1 MMTHTPMLDQSLI
14 EDLRGLAQRNF
25 IGLASCLGYLDDLL
39 TKMATWVME
48 AEAHFICGA
57 RGKHRKTGFQRWGTN
72 PGSVR
77 VGLERIAV
85 RVPRVRDVRTRKER
99 PLQTYRLLRERG
111 LMDRESVTRGL
122 LSGLSRRNYRQAA
135 QVFTDS
141 LGLSASSVGNA
152 FVTQTAALLKEFET
166 RRFDQHTF
174 AVLLL
179 DGKYLAGVQMIV
191 AMGIT
196 TEGEKVVLGFAESR
210 TENSAQVESLLQDL
224 LRRGFTHTDKL
235 LVQVDGSRGLRKGI
249 SAVFGDAVVFQRC
262 QWHKRTNVTR
272 HIKSEPAATHM
283 KRRLQAAWELP
294 TYKEARAAL
303 VSLHG
308 ALQRSCPKAARS
320 LEEGLEDTLTLHR
333 LGVRNQAV
341 RDSLKTTNIIENLNS
356 IIANRSRNVKRWGSS
371 GMRQRWCGAIFMEY
385 ESNLKPIRREDMKEL
400 TQALTTSGGRGASG
414 DSVCRPQGA
423 AKATP
428 GAQCPRAVVRC

>member
-1 MMTHTPMLDQSLI
+1 MGHGP
-14 EDLRGLAQRNF
+14 
-25 IGLASCLGYLDDLL
+25 
-39 TKMATWVME
+39 

-57 RGKHRKTGFQRWGTN
+57 RGKHHKTGFQRWGAN
-72 PGSVR
+72 PGSIR

-85 RVPRVRDVRTRKER
+85 RVPRVRNVRTRKER

-111 LMDRESVTRGL
+111 LMDRESVTRRL
-122 LSGLSRRNYRQAA
+122 LCGLSRRNYRQAA

-141 LGLSASSVGNA
+141 LGLSASSIGNA
-152 FVTQTAALLKEFET
+152 FITQTAALLKAFET

-179 DGKYLAGVQMIV
+179 DGKYLAGMQMIV

-272 HIKSEPAATHM
+272 HIKSEPAATQM

-294 TYKEARAAL
+294 TYAEARAAL
-303 VSLHG
+303 VSACMKRCSGRAESRTQSGGGYGGYAG
-308 ALQRSCPKAARS
+308 ASPVGGAEPGCQRQS
-320 LEEGLEDTLTLHR
+320 EDDKHHR
-333 LGVRNQAV
+333 EPQQHYCEPITVY
-341 RDSLKTTNIIENLNS
+341 
-356 IIANRSRNVKRWGSS
+356 VKRWGSS
-371 GMRQRWCGAIFMEY
+371 GMRQRWCGAIFMQY

-400 TQALTTSGGRGASG
+400 TQVLSTSGGQWVSG
-414 DSVCRPQGA
+414 DSVCQPQRT

-428 GAQCPRAVVRC
+428 AAGRPRAVVRC

>member
-1 MMTHTPMLDQSLI
+1 MPAA
-14 EDLRGLAQRNF
+14 LA
-25 IGLASCLGYLDDLL
+25 
-39 TKMATWVME
+39 T
-48 AEAHFICGA
+48 
-57 RGKHRKTGFQRWGTN
+57 
-72 PGSVR
+72 
-77 VGLERIAV
+77 
-85 RVPRVRDVRTRKER
+85 
-99 PLQTYRLLRERG
+99 
-111 LMDRESVTRGL
+111 
-122 LSGLSRRNYRQAA
+122 
-135 QVFTDS
+135 
-141 LGLSASSVGNA
+141 A
-152 FVTQTAALLKEFET
+152 FVTQTAALLKAFET

-210 TENSAQVESLLQDL
+210 TENSAQVQSLLQDL

-272 HIKSEPAATHM
+272 HIKSEPAATQM

-308 ALQRSCPKAARS
+308 NAAAIVS
-320 LEEGLEDTLTLHR
+320 EGR
-333 LGVRNQAV
+333 AQ
-341 RDSLKTTNIIENLNS
+341 
-356 IIANRSRNVKRWGSS
+356 
-371 GMRQRWCGAIFMEY
+371 
-385 ESNLKPIRREDMKEL
+385 
-400 TQALTTSGGRGASG
+400 SGGGFGGYADASPVGGAEPGCQRQSEDDEHHREPQQHYSEPITEREALGIIG
-414 DSVCRPQGA
+414 DASARLIHS
-423 AKATP
+423 
-428 GAQCPRAVVRC
+428 

>member
-1 MMTHTPMLDQSLI
+1 
-14 EDLRGLAQRNF
+14 
-25 IGLASCLGYLDDLL
+25 
-39 TKMATWVME
+39 ME
-48 AEAHFICGA
+48 AGLRPGA
-57 RGKHRKTGFQRWGTN
+57 KATEWPPDPKAGAPPADPT
-72 PGSVR
+72 
-77 VGLERIAV
+77 
-85 RVPRVRDVRTRKER
+85 
-99 PLQTYRLLRERG
+99 
-111 LMDRESVTRGL
+111 
-122 LSGLSRRNYRQAA
+122 
-135 QVFTDS
+135 
-141 LGLSASSVGNA
+141 
-152 FVTQTAALLKEFET
+152 TQTAALLKEFET

-210 TENSAQVESLLQDL
+210 TENSAQVQSLLQDL

-272 HIKSEPAATHM
+272 HIKSEPAATQM

-303 VSLHG
+303 VSLHET
-308 ALQRSCPKAARS
+308 LQRSCPKAARS

-371 GMRQRWCGAIFMEY
+371 GMRQRWCGAIFMQY

-400 TQALTTSGGRGASG
+400 TQALTTSGDRWVSG